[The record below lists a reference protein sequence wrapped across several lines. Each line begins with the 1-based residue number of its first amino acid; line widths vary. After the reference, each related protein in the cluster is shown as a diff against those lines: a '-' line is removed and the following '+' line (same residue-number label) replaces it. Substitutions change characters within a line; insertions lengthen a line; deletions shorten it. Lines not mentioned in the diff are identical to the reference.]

1 MNVVKKNVKGFIIKS
16 VIRDEADRTKNNEL
30 DDIFTSKK
38 PRSDK
43 SAKEVVI
50 ETLGIEPDFINAVM
64 ITDIQPITK
73 TYEMSLA
80 NFMANATEVTNEN
93 AD

>member
-43 SAKEVVI
+43 TAKEVVI
-50 ETLGIEPDFINAVM
+50 DTLGIEPDFINAVM

-73 TYEMSLA
+73 TYTMPLA
-80 NFMANATEVTNEN
+80 DFMENATEVTDEN

>member
-50 ETLGIEPDFINAVM
+50 DTLGIEPDIINAVM

-80 NFMANATEVTNEN
+80 DFMANATEVTDEN
-93 AD
+93 AV

>member
-73 TYEMSLA
+73 TYEMPLA
-80 NFMANATEVTNEN
+80 DFMTNATETTDEN

>member
-50 ETLGIEPDFINAVM
+50 DTLGIEPDFINAVM

-73 TYEMSLA
+73 TYEMPLA
-80 NFMANATEVTNEN
+80 DFMANAIEVTDEN

>member
-16 VIRDEADRTKNNEL
+16 VIRDEADRTRNIEL

-43 SAKEVVI
+43 SAKETVI

-73 TYEMSLA
+73 VYEMPLA
-80 NFMANATEVTNEN
+80 YFIANAEEVTEEN
-93 AD
+93 KD

>member
-16 VIRDEADRTKNNEL
+16 VIRDEADRTKNNVL

-73 TYEMSLA
+73 TYEMPLA
-80 NFMANATEVTNEN
+80 DFTANATETTDEN